1 MGPKTAL
8 PCGRDAPVASQ
19 QGPGLPGVHLAGGT
33 IPVTT
38 ICQLLWGLERLFACV
53 LWRSRTNRR

>member
-8 PCGRDAPVASQ
+8 SCGRDAPVASQ

-38 ICQLLWGLERLFACV
+38 ICQLLWGLECLFA
-53 LWRSRTNRR
+53 